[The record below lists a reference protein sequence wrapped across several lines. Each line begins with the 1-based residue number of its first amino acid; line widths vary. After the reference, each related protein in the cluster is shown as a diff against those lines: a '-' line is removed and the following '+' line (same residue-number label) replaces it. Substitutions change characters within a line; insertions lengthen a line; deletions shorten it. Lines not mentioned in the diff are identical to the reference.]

1 MSDLSPQPSPAI
13 AVTEIDTISPTI
25 TLMPS
30 DTHINSPMVEVVT
43 NGGNDQVD
51 AKSAVSSLYASSEQV
66 DTSSSKVICQVS
78 DVSDTNNQKQPDHEE
93 TQDIDTLMPHGV
105 QNGH

>member
-1 MSDLSPQPSPAI
+1 MSSVPGSPQPSPTI
-13 AVTEIDTISPTI
+13 AVTEADTVSPTI

-30 DTHINSPMVEVVT
+30 DTHINSPTVEVVT
-43 NGGNDQVD
+43 NGGTDQVD
-51 AKSAVSSLYASSEQV
+51 SNRALSSLYASSGQV
-66 DTSSSKVICQVS
+66 DASSSKAMCQ
-78 DVSDTNNQKQPDHEE
+78 VSDTNNLKQPDHEE

>member
-1 MSDLSPQPSPAI
+1 MSSTPGSPQPSPTI
-13 AVTEIDTISPTI
+13 AVTETDTISPTI

-30 DTHINSPMVEVVT
+30 DTHVNSPTVEVVT
-43 NGGNDQVD
+43 NGSTDQVD
-51 AKSAVSSLYASSEQV
+51 SNTAVSSLYASSGQV

-78 DVSDTNNQKQPDHEE
+78 DTNSQKQSDHED
-93 TQDIDTLMPHGV
+93 TQNVDTLMPHGV